1 MDISKGL
8 TISHMTTHPA
18 SARYPDASAITYDEH
33 NFKVT
38 VVYND
43 HSIYVWDV
51 RDIKKVSTYRL
62 QSYKMS
68 HQKCTYQRP
77 AKRKLNR
84 RLIYLLQYVS
94 MSLTPH

>member
-8 TISHMTTHPA
+8 TINHMTTHPA

-51 RDIKKVSTYRL
+51 RDIKKVCANLKSD
-62 QSYKMS
+62 QIS
-68 HQKCTYQRP
+68 HQRWC
-77 AKRKLNR
+77 
-84 RLIYLLQYVS
+84 
-94 MSLTPH
+94 